1 MVTSRELALEALAA
15 AFTKNAL
22 QPVLLEVAAVSS
34 YTDFILLLSGRS
46 IRQVE
51 AISDAIQ
58 QNLKEQQQ
66 QPIGVEGERGGQWML
81 IDYGDVVIHIFY
93 HPLRDYYDLEGLWSE
108 APRVQ
113 LDVPPELR
121 TVSMAGYSR

>member
-1 MVTSRELALEALAA
+1 MATSRELALEALTA

-22 QPVLLEVAAVSS
+22 QPVLLDVTGLSS
-34 YTDFILLLSGRS
+34 YTDYILLLSGRS

-58 QNLKEQQQ
+58 QNLKEQRH

-113 LDVPPELR
+113 LDVPPELQH
-121 TVSMAGYSR
+121 VQMVGYSH